1 MNRFYER
8 NFGLIEE
15 VGVVEIEHN
24 GKKIEI
30 QFTNDLLLQTK
41 LDWDVMEKFIDNKH
55 QETIFESLAEG
66 LTKIKEG
73 FRKKIYRIKNFMLD
87 NRVYNFFWRITH
99 REEYKR
105 IEASVYKET
114 NASDVEFGYLGFL
127 EYTEL
132 PEETHKQIEQI
143 IRNKKQQLFGSK

>member
-55 QETIFESLAEG
+55 QETIFESLVEE
-66 LTKIKEG
+66 LTKIKDG
-73 FRKKIYRIKNFMLD
+73 FYDKLYNIKYFMFN
-87 NRVYNFFWRITH
+87 NRVYRFFWRITH
-99 REEYKR
+99 REEDKR
-105 IEASVYKET
+105 IEASVYKKR
-114 NASDVEFGYLGFL
+114 NASNIEFGYLGFL
-127 EYTEL
+127 EYAEL
-132 PEETHKQIEQI
+132 PEEAHKQI
-143 IRNKKQQLFGSK
+143 KQVICNLDSQRFGSK